1 MKTIQLKIIG
11 MTCPSCSATVE
22 RQLNDLDGIL
32 DKYINHVTDTGKI
45 NFDDTLISE
54 EEIIA
59 KINEGHYK
67 VAGFENIT
75 NAIETPVCP
84 TCGQSGQ
91 FVSNTVFKSN
101 LKPDFF
107 KQIDR
112 TQKYFFFARPNS
124 FFKPIRSLIS
134 CNRVYFALCKG
145 KVEQRSKPSCLAI
158 SRYGTSSTVN
168 PC

>member
-59 KINEGHYK
+59 KINEGHYQ
-67 VAGFENIT
+67 
-75 NAIETPVCP
+75 C
-84 TCGQSGQ
+84 
-91 FVSNTVFKSN
+91 
-101 LKPDFF
+101 D
-107 KQIDR
+107 
-112 TQKYFFFARPNS
+112 
-124 FFKPIRSLIS
+124 
-134 CNRVYFALCKG
+134 
-145 KVEQRSKPSCLAI
+145 
-158 SRYGTSSTVN
+158 
-168 PC
+168 